1 MRTQATLFAA
11 AALIVSAA
19 AGAQEATP
27 DTWMHESNSAPVAV
41 VQPAAKAVAPVAASK
56 PAAKPAVAAPVAQG
70 KTRAEVRAELE
81 ASRRSG
87 EFAILSAEA
96 YSFPNTPARIAEPV
110 MAEVKTGK

>member
-1 MRTQATLFAA
+1 MRTQATLFAV

-27 DTWMHESNSAPVAV
+27 DTWMYETSSTPVVA
-41 VQPAAKAVAPVAASK
+41 VQPAAKAAAPITVST
-56 PAAKPAVAAPVAQG
+56 PATKPAVAAPVAQG

-96 YSFPNTPARIAEPV
+96 YTFPNAPAHIAAPV

>member
-1 MRTQATLFAA
+1 MRTQATLFAV

-27 DTWMHESNSAPVAV
+27 DTWMYETSSAPVTVA
-41 VQPAAKAVAPVAASK
+41 QPAAKAVASVAVLT
-56 PAAKPAVAAPVAQG
+56 PAAKPVVAAPVAQG

-87 EFAILSAEA
+87 EFAVLSAEA
-96 YSFPNTPARIAEPV
+96 YVFPNTPAQIAAPV
-110 MAEVKTGK
+110 MADAKAGK